1 MALPF
6 RDKTIFSSGNI
17 SPVSGICRPAAVF
30 FIISYIFFS
39 VDYTIPEYAGLLYIL
54 HDTGERQIMDT
65 NRFIIKIL
73 RTLFIICTG
82 GMVYYNIEILFR
94 GYSHI
99 SMFLCGGL
107 SLYTIGILNEHP
119 TIHPSFLTQMILGT
133 LIITAYEFI
142 TGMVVNL
149 ILHLHVWDY
158 SDVPFNLKGQ
168 VCLPFMFVWFFLT
181 PVCIVTDDIIRY
193 ALFHGKKP
201 SYFHLERSVPKTER
215 SS

>member
-1 MALPF
+1 M
-6 RDKTIFSSGNI
+6 
-17 SPVSGICRPAAVF
+17 
-30 FIISYIFFS
+30 
-39 VDYTIPEYAGLLYIL
+39 
-54 HDTGERQIMDT
+54 
-65 NRFIIKIL
+65 NRHLFIIKIL
-73 RTLFIICTG
+73 RPLFIICTG

-158 SDVPFNLKGQ
+158 SDMPFNLKGQ

-181 PVCIVTDDIIRY
+181 PLCIVTDDLIRY
-193 ALFHGKKP
+193 ALFHRKKP
-201 SYFHLERSVPKTER
+201 AYIFLWKKHPKTGR
-215 SS
+215 PS